1 MAATP
6 RKPPPAAGKET
17 DAYCTKCKLI
27 LNHVIIAVNGRRIAR
42 VQCLTCDGT
51 HAYRASIPGSRA
63 RGGGRKGGSAKSP
76 EQEYE
81 QLMEGRDFS
90 QARSYK
96 LADKFE
102 EGEVVNHTKFGIGLV
117 TRVLADL
124 KLEVVFPAGK
134 KVLVHGR
141 ASV

>member
-6 RKPPPAAGKET
+6 RKPPPAAGQET

-42 VQCLTCDGT
+42 VQCLTCEGT

-63 RGGGRKGGSAKSP
+63 RGGGRKSSASPSP
-76 EQEYE
+76 EQMYE
-81 QLMEGRDFS
+81 QLMEGRDVS
-90 QARSYK
+90 RARAYK
-96 LADKFE
+96 LAEKFD
-102 EGEVVNHTKFGIGLV
+102 EGEVLNHTKFGLGLV

-124 KLEVVFPAGK
+124 KVEVFFPAGK
-134 KVLVHGR
+134 KILVHGR